1 MEILFSSKCLS
12 KVAEITHGEML
23 KKINR
28 IKKAIPEFKDDVRES
43 QEPNRMNAYYRV
55 CYLTEAGARLVRES
69 FRDLAQRKRLD
80 EYIGSV
86 LESGKQGNMD
96 GKNGNNGNNG
106 KNGEAY

>member
-1 MEILFSSKCLS
+1 MKILFSSKCLS

-28 IKKAIPEFKDDVRES
+28 IKKAIPEFDDEVRES

-55 CYLTEAGARLVRES
+55 CYLTEAGARLI
-69 FRDLAQRKRLD
+69 RDTFKDFARRKRLD

-86 LESGKQGNMD
+86 LESGKH
-96 GKNGNNGNNG
+96 GNNENNEKTG